1 MALPPESATDKLLR
15 EMRQRD
21 QLLQRLGRG
30 GPLEELAQL
39 ERARESFY
47 RATAISPNDR
57 MQEITEGARSRSN
70 RVADLASRGM
80 LDQAAQVARQQLG
93 SMDRAAQG
101 LASDALRRVNE
112 AAQGY
117 VPTLQAEPRLA
128 RPTGQV
134 PRTANSPL
142 TSAAELGQM
151 IRRARKA
158 MKLNQAQFAAQAGVG
173 RRFLSELEGGKPSL
187 EFDKVL
193 ACAAAAGI
201 DLLARARRG

>member
-1 MALPPESATDKLLR
+1 MAFPPESATDKMLR

-21 QLLQRLGRG
+21 QLLQGLSRG

-57 MQEITEGARSRSN
+57 MQDIIEATRSRSN
-70 RVADLASRGM
+70 RVADLASRGI
-80 LDQAAQVARQQLG
+80 LDHATEVAQQQLG

-101 LASDALRRVNE
+101 LASEALRRVNE

>member
-15 EMRQRD
+15 EMRERD
-21 QLLQRLGRG
+21 QLFKRVLAAD
-30 GPLEELAQL
+30 PLDEILKQARLAQSTYQRAMGLTAPDPSAEIL
-39 ERARESFY
+39 ESIRR
-47 RATAISPNDR
+47 RTA
-57 MQEITEGARSRSN
+57 
-70 RVADLASRGM
+70 
-80 LDQAAQVARQQLG
+80 
-93 SMDRAAQG
+93 
-101 LASDALRRVNE
+101 LASDLAASGALNRTRE
-112 AAQGY
+112 IAQGY
-117 VPTLQAEPRLA
+117 LPSSARQASPSATAATLA
-128 RPTGQV
+128 
-134 PRTANSPL
+134 SPL
-142 TSAAELGQM
+142 NNAAQLGGM